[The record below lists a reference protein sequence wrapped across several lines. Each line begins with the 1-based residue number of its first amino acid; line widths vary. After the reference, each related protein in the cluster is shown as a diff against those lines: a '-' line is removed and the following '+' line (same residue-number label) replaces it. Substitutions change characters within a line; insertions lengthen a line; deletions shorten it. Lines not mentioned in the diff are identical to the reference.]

1 MGLAME
7 TTLERAGTLKEAL
20 LDFVL
25 EAEGDLATS
34 LEIYCAEHLSRF
46 TKSQYPDR
54 NKTDL
59 VVDSF
64 LTAGRIGDKTPLQLF
79 LECSPQLEDVDRI
92 LIEGWQRSFTGLFS
106 VTQVLPDGIELMNWM
121 TAKHYAVKS
130 NGSESPEQFARL
142 KDGEIVLTRIAPVAD
157 TDWMFS
163 SALILLGKLGKPKL
177 AVAIGNFKKHFQEN
191 LYGDAPELL
200 EEAWRSVEQYH
211 QEFIDFFGNSEVTLP
226 GYQAN
231 QQLKAFQE
239 AIAKR
244 RLEAAGIDST
254 QSLKDLADQTGASSA
269 EVIEA
274 AESIGASTA
283 TVEKILKNSSQDRS
297 KPVMA
302 APQVDLADRLKQ
314 AKTLTIIT
322 HPRWGQMILP
332 TYHQLKALLETDD
345 WQSVENAKILIVQS
359 LEDPEINAYIWKDLA
374 NRYPSKLETILKTVL
389 EKSHF
394 TLDQDFDQ
402 LLQEF
407 GKPLDPILPETAS
420 VPFHLHT
427 LFQDAVKEVHK
438 SESKPKSKQKIAAGF
453 QKK

>member
-1 MGLAME
+1 MGLVME

-25 EAEGDLATS
+25 EADGDLATS
-34 LEIYCAEHLSRF
+34 LETYCAEHLSRF
-46 TKSQYPDR
+46 TKSQYQERD
-54 NKTDL
+54 KTDL

-79 LECSPQLEDVDRI
+79 IEHSPELEDVDRI
-92 LIEGWQRSFTGLFS
+92 LIKSWQRSFTGLFS
-106 VTQVLPDGIELMNWM
+106 VTQVLADGFELMNWM
-121 TAKHYAVKS
+121 TAKHYIVKFM
-130 NGSESPEQFARL
+130 GLRSPEQFARL
-142 KDGEIVLTRIAPVAD
+142 KEGEIILTRIAPVTAM
-157 TDWMFS
+157 DWMFF

-177 AVAIGNFKKHFQEN
+177 AVAIGNFKKHFQED

-200 EEAWRSVEQYH
+200 EEAWHSVEQYH
-211 QEFIDFFGNSEVTLP
+211 QEFIDFFGKNEIALP

-239 AIAKR
+239 VIANR
-244 RLEAAGIDST
+244 RLDAAGINSA
-254 QSLKDLADQTGASSA
+254 QSLKDLVDQAGALST

-274 AESIGASTA
+274 AESKGASAA
-283 TVEKILKNSSQDRS
+283 TTEKVLKNSAQDRS
-297 KPVMA
+297 NPVMA

-345 WQSVENAKILIVQS
+345 WQSIENAKILIVES
-359 LEDPEINAYIWKDLA
+359 LKDPEINTYIWKDLA
-374 NRYPSKLETILKTVL
+374 HQYPLKLEAILKTVL
-389 EKSHF
+389 GKSHF
-394 TLDQDFDQ
+394 TLDQDFDK

-407 GKPLDPILPETAS
+407 GKPLNPILPETAN

-438 SESKPKSKQKIAAGF
+438 SESKSKSQQKVATGF